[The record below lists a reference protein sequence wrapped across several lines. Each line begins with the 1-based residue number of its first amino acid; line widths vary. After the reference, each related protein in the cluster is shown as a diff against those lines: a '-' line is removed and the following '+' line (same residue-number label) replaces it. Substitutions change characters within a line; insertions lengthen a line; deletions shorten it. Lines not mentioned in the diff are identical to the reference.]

1 MVVSNIN
8 RVWRLAAALAILLIG
23 PAIVFG
29 QERGSDERFAVF
41 VSQRNGAA
49 ELFMIDL
56 ETRQVSQLTN
66 TGRGHLSPTIASDS
80 RQIAFAART
89 GSSFE
94 LFRGELGIA
103 WRTRRPTI
111 VGLNRLTI
119 NPMDET
125 SPSLSSDA
133 NWLAFSS
140 GHGIELMRANGAGRQ
155 IVVPVQQ
162 VFVDV
167 NPVISPDGTQIA
179 FVSNRSGAFEIWLY
193 RRTTGELRQLT
204 SNAAALGGLS
214 WSADSTRIAFTTAA
228 TDSKLRGIAIADA
241 AGGTFQVLT
250 DQNDSNPS
258 ISARGDRLIFT
269 SMRDGDAE
277 LYLLN
282 IASGRVDRLTR
293 SMGVDD
299 SAVFVGEQSRPVRK

>member
-1 MVVSNIN
+1 MVLRNIN
-8 RVWRLAAALAILLIG
+8 RVWRLAAALAIILIG

-29 QERGSDERFAVF
+29 QERGTDERFAVF

-66 TGRGHLSPTIASDS
+66 TGRGHLSPAIAADS

-140 GHGIELMRANGAGRQ
+140 GHGIELMHANGAGRQ

-162 VFVDV
+162 IYVDV
-167 NPVISPDGTQIA
+167 NPIISPDGTQIA

-204 SNAAALGGLS
+204 SSAAVLGGLS

-228 TDSKLRGIAIADA
+228 TESTLRGIAIADA
-241 AGGTFQVLT
+241 AGGTFHVLT

-258 ISARGDRLIFT
+258 ISARGDRMIFT

-299 SAVFVGEQSRPVRK
+299 SAVFVGEPARPARK